1 MFKKF
6 FIIYLLFFVCTFFLA
21 QDVREMTISDAL
33 SLALEHH
40 PQLKLAEQSVKIA
53 KQQKKVTQL
62 QKLPSLEASASAF
75 YLGDALVI
83 DKDFSETSNL
93 DMPHFGNTYS
103 VEASELIF
111 KGGAVRRSLEIND
124 LKTQLAQLNLEN
136 NKQAIKFLVIS
147 NYLDMMKANNQK
159 QVLQNNLKLAEVRL
173 AEVKKFYGQ
182 GMVTRNEVIRGELMI
197 QNLKQRILNVE
208 NTVKI
213 INYNLNQALGF
224 PVKTII
230 VPTEKIILN
239 ENEESLDDY
248 MNLAY
253 SSHPELK
260 SAATNLAIA
269 KKNSEIIKTE
279 KSPAIALFGGYSMA
293 KPITTTLPVIDM
305 YSNTWETGVSLKYNI
320 DNLYKGKEKEELG
333 KLQEIQ
339 AKDAEIAAR
348 QNVENAVNTA
358 FTRYQEAVQ
367 NAKIQLKSQELAQEN
382 YKIIEAKYLNQLAV
396 QVEMTDASNARL
408 EAELNYVNSEINV
421 MYQYYNLLRTT
432 GTL

>member
-1 MFKKF
+1 
-6 FIIYLLFFVCTFFLA
+6 
-21 QDVREMTISDAL
+21 MTISDAL

-83 DKDFSETSNL
+83 DKDFSEISNL

>member
-333 KLQEIQ
+333 HFYLHGKLIQ
-339 AKDAEIAAR
+339 VFGFNNFVIFLC
-348 QNVENAVNTA
+348 Q
-358 FTRYQEAVQ
+358 F
-367 NAKIQLKSQELAQEN
+367 
-382 YKIIEAKYLNQLAV
+382 
-396 QVEMTDASNARL
+396 
-408 EAELNYVNSEINV
+408 
-421 MYQYYNLLRTT
+421 LRF
-432 GTL
+432 